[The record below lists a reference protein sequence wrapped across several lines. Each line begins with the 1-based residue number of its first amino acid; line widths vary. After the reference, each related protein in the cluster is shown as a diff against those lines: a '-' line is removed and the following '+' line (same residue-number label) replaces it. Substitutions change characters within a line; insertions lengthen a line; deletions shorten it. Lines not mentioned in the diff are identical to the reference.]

1 MRYSESEIRARAAD
15 RLLAAPGEG
24 WDFSD
29 DDMNERAKLIPEGVG
44 HKRAAVLIPIIARA
58 TPTVLLTQRTAHL
71 SSHAGQIAFPGGK
84 IEQGETAVEAALR
97 ETQEETGLASH
108 HIEALGFL
116 PGYLTITAYLITP
129 VVAWVS
135 EGFQLQKA
143 DDEVDE
149 IFEVPL
155 EFLMEDKNRER
166 HGREWQGVTRYYNAY
181 PWQGRYIWGA
191 TAGMIKSMAER
202 MYG

>member
-1 MRYSESEIRARAAD
+1 MRYSESEIRARASKH
-15 RLLAAPGEG
+15 LLVSPGEG

-29 DDMNERAKLIPEGVG
+29 DDMNERARMIPEGVA
-44 HKRAAVLIPIIARA
+44 HKRAAVLIPIIARPS
-58 TPTVLLTQRTAHL
+58 PTVLLTQRTAHL

-84 IEQGETAVEAALR
+84 IEQGESAVEAALR
-97 ETQEETGLASH
+97 ETQEETGLAAH
-108 HIEALGFL
+108 HVEALGFL

-155 EFLMEDKNRER
+155 EFLMENKNRER

-191 TAGMIKSMAER
+191 TAGMIKSMSER